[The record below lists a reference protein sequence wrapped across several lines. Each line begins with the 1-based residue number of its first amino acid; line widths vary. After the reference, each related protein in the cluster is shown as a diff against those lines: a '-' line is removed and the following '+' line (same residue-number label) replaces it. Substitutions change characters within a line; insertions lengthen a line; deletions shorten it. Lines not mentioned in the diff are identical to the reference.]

1 MISHFHA
8 SPPKPQITHTKENK
22 ENIFFLKQFFFFFFF
37 LSLLVLYYSLYATTL
52 RSGFPHA
59 SCPYFFSGSSV
70 KSTPL
75 SKSSKCCEGG
85 LSFFPSRSDELCM
98 DSSNMDGAM
107 NSMRRSPS
115 AGWSKSMLDLELVI
129 MSSITGPMVMELRRS
144 IRASMSL
151 YVLPCVVVSQLS
163 ERTDLFSS
171 ICCREVRLFSSRD
184 RLEELPKRN
193 VADPKL
199 DPSEKL
205 CEKLCAYTAFSLR
218 AFLRLAHQMNILAS
232 ATAIRMANTTEPTAM
247 NTISFGASDS
257 RMYGF
262 LS

>member
-1 MISHFHA
+1 
-8 SPPKPQITHTKENK
+8 
-22 ENIFFLKQFFFFFFF
+22 
-37 LSLLVLYYSLYATTL
+37 
-52 RSGFPHA
+52 
-59 SCPYFFSGSSV
+59 
-70 KSTPL
+70 
-75 SKSSKCCEGG
+75 
-85 LSFFPSRSDELCM
+85 M
-98 DSSNMDGAM
+98 DSSNIDGAM

-129 MSSITGPMVMELRRS
+129 ISSNTGPIVMELRCS
-144 IRASMSL
+144 MRASMSL
-151 YVLPCVVVSQLS
+151 YVLPCAVVSQVS

-184 RLEELPKRN
+184 SDEELPKRK

-218 AFLRLAHQMNILAS
+218 AFLRLAHQMNVRAR
-232 ATAIRMANTTEPTAM
+232 ATVMRMANTTEPTAM
-247 NTISFGASDS
+247 NTMSFGASDS